1 MNSLQEIK
9 AEFVRIYED
18 MLRAKGLPT
27 IFGRIMA
34 TLLVEGRELSHKEIS
49 NLTGYSISS
58 VSRTLDQMV
67 RMGIVH
73 KHKDASLKHFVFHV
87 SVDFP
92 EMIASGMETM
102 LRVYEAQRD
111 EIKKLTRKVRSLK
124 SKERETTEINRLQAT
139 LENIEKTIEFAEG
152 IMKNT
157 IKELRSH
164 SRESR

>member
-1 MNSLQEIK
+1 MDSLGEIK
-9 AEFVRIYED
+9 AEFIQIYED

-34 TLLVEGRELSHKEIS
+34 TLLLETRNLSHKEIS

-58 VSRTLDQMV
+58 VSRTLEQMI

-92 EMIASGMETM
+92 EMTASSMETM
-102 LRVYEAQRD
+102 LRVYKAQRD
-111 EIKKLTRKVRSLK
+111 KIKDLTRKVRPLK
-124 SKERETTEINRLQAT
+124 SRKKDKAEINHLQAT
-139 LENIEKTIEFAEG
+139 LEKIAKTIEFAEG
-152 IMKNT
+152 IIENAV
-157 IKELRSH
+157 KELRAA
-164 SRESR
+164 

>member
-1 MNSLQEIK
+1 MNSLEEIK

-18 MLRAKGLPT
+18 ILRARGLPT
-27 IFGRIMA
+27 VFGRIMA
-34 TLLVEGRELSHKEIS
+34 TLLLEERELSHKEIS

-58 VSRTLDQMV
+58 VSRTLDQMI

-87 SVDFP
+87 IVDFP

-102 LRVYEAQRD
+102 LRVYEAQRK
-111 EIKKLTRKVRSLK
+111 ELKNLTPKLSALK
-124 SKERETTEINRLQAT
+124 LKGKQQAEINRLQAT
-139 LENIEKTIEFAEG
+139 LEKVAKTIEFAEG
-152 IMKNT
+152 IMKNS

-164 SRESR
+164 LRESR

>member
-1 MNSLQEIK
+1 MNQLQEVK
-9 AEFVRIYED
+9 FEFSRIYED

-34 TLLVEGRELSHKEIS
+34 TLLLEGRELSHKELS

-58 VSRTLDQMV
+58 VSRTLEQMV
-67 RMGIVH
+67 SMGVVH

-87 SVDFP
+87 GVDFP

-102 LRVYEAQRD
+102 LRVYETQRV
-111 EIKKLTRKVRSLK
+111 EIQKLTRRLRSLK
-124 SKERETTEINRLQAT
+124 AKEKEKAEINRLQTT
-139 LENIEKTIEFAEG
+139 LEEVAKTIEFVEG

-157 IKELRSH
+157 TKELRS
-164 SRESR
+164 

>member
-34 TLLVEGRELSHKEIS
+34 TLLVEGSELSHKEIS

-58 VSRTLDQMV
+58 VSRTLDQMI

-73 KHKDASLKHFVFHV
+73 KHKDVALKHFVFHV
-87 SVDFP
+87 SVEFP
-92 EMIASGMETM
+92 EMIASSMETM
-102 LRVYEAQRD
+102 LRVYEAQRN

-124 SKERETTEINRLQAT
+124 SKEREKAEINRLQAT
-139 LENIEKTIEFAEG
+139 LENVEKTIEFTEG
-152 IMKNT
+152 IMKKT

-164 SRESR
+164 S